1 MLHLL
6 LDVLA
11 RFALIYFSLIP
22 LILQQLTNPL
32 DQITAAI
39 HVYSGD
45 FFAVPR
51 SEWDPQTFEER
62 AFDLEH
68 AKRVFEESNQRLR
81 AAKLGIAG

>member
-6 LDVLA
+6 LDVPA

-32 DQITAAI
+32 EQITAAI
-39 HVYSGD
+39 HVYGGD

-51 SEWDPQTFEER
+51 SE
-62 AFDLEH
+62 
-68 AKRVFEESNQRLR
+68 
-81 AAKLGIAG
+81 